1 MENIHHKHT
10 QSLSRAAMLRLLAVS
25 RGDQPADLIIDNV
38 FLLDL
43 INGGTLPGPILI
55 SGDSIAGVGPAY
67 ACAAALERIDAGGA
81 VAVPGFIDAHL
92 HIESSMMTPIT
103 FESVTLPLGVTTI
116 VCDPHEIVNVMG
128 EEGLAWFLRCA
139 EGAQQNQFIQIS
151 SCVPALAGT
160 DINGAEFPLTAMLPY
175 REHPHVLGLAEMMN
189 FPGVI
194 AGDEQI
200 LDKLD
205 AFRHLTLDGHSPMLS
220 GKALNAYLAAGVE
233 NCHETLALEEGR
245 EKLALGMAL
254 MIREGSAA
262 RNLDT
267 LAPLISEFNSP
278 QCMLCTDDRNPWE
291 IAHEGHIDALIRR
304 LIQRHH
310 IAPHVAYRVA
320 SWSAARH
327 FGLKRLGLIAP
338 GKKADIVLLDDV
350 DQVAI
355 RQVFAGGKAIDAQQ
369 LLHSAPTRQQVSC
382 PPQHNTLRRAPL
394 RAEDLTL
401 PLTQGAD
408 YRAIQLIPNELITP
422 ARTVRWLGDRFDT
435 PDVCRIAVMERYG
448 QQRAPALGLLHNSG
462 LSKGALAATVSH
474 DSHNIVAIGHRPEE
488 MALAVNQLIGDGGGL
503 CVVADG
509 QVVAHLPLPIAGLMS
524 SRSAAEIADVIDALK
539 QACRDCGMTLNEPF
553 IQMAFLSL
561 PVIPSLKLTSLG
573 LYDVDHFRFT
583 EVRIAEE
590 SV

>member
-1 MENIHHKHT
+1 MKNISLKYT
-10 QSLSRAAMLRLLAVS
+10 QSLSRTAMLHLLAVS
-25 RGDQPADLIIDNV
+25 RGEQPADIRIDNV
-38 FLLDL
+38 LLLDL
-43 INGGTLPGPILI
+43 INGGTRPGPILI
-55 SGDSIAGVGPAY
+55 SGDSIAGVGPNY
-67 ACAAALERIDAGGA
+67 ADAPARQHIDAGGA

-116 VCDPHEIVNVMG
+116 VCDPHEIINVMG
-128 EEGLAWFLRCA
+128 EAGLAWFLRCA
-139 EGAQQNQFIQIS
+139 DGARQNQFVQVS

-160 DINGAEFPLTAMLPY
+160 DVNGAEFPLPAMLHY
-175 REHPHVLGLAEMMN
+175 RDHPHVLGLAEMMN

-194 AGDEQI
+194 AGDEST

-205 AFRHLTLDGHSPMLS
+205 AFRHLTLDGHSPTLH
-220 GKALNAYLAAGVE
+220 GKALNAYLAAGIE
-233 NCHETLALEEGR
+233 NCHETMALEEGR

-267 LAPLISEFNSP
+267 LAPLITEFNSP

-304 LIQRHH
+304 LIQQHH
-310 IAPHVAYRVA
+310 LAPHVAYRVA

-327 FGLKRLGLIAP
+327 YGLKRLGLIAP

-350 DQVAI
+350 EQVTI
-355 RQVFAGGKAIDAQQ
+355 RQVFAGGQPVDGAQ
-369 LLHSAPTRQQVSC
+369 LLRDAAARQLASC
-382 PPQHNTLRRAPL
+382 PPQHNTVQRAPL
-394 RAEDLTL
+394 SADDLTL
-401 PLTQGAD
+401 TLTPGTA
-408 YRAIQLIPNELITP
+408 YRALTLIPNELITP
-422 ARTVRWLGDRFDT
+422 VCIVRWQGDDFDT
-435 PDVCRIAVMERYG
+435 PDVCRMAVMERYG
-448 QQRAPALGLLHNSG
+448 HGKAPALGLLHNSG
-462 LSKGALAATVSH
+462 LNKGALAATVSH
-474 DSHNIVAIGHRPEE
+474 DSHNIVTIGHDPAE
-488 MALAVNQLIGDGGGL
+488 MAQAVNQLIQDGGGL

-509 QVVAHLPLPIAGLMS
+509 QVQAHLPLPIAGLMS
-524 SRSAAEIADVIDALK
+524 SLSAEEIAEVIDQLK
-539 QACRDCGMTLNEPF
+539 QACHACGMTLNEPF

-573 LYDVDHFRFT
+573 LFDVDHFCFT
-583 EVRIAEE
+583 EVRMDEE